1 MTTHGQQVGES
12 ATTGASAAD
21 APNPDFGEAVRLA
34 LATMPAA
41 QDLGVVV
48 EALEPGEAT
57 LVLPVRES
65 HTQHTGHV
73 QAGVLG
79 ALADFAA
86 GAAVG
91 TLLPAGWANVTLD
104 FHVKIV
110 AAASGPQLTARG
122 SAVSARRTVSVAR
135 TEICDSEG
143 RICATALATFRNIR
157 VSS

>member
-79 ALADFAA
+79 ALIGLVIYLLTWIADA
-86 GAAVG
+86 
-91 TLLPAGWANVTLD
+91 LL
-104 FHVKIV
+104 
-110 AAASGPQLTARG
+110 QLER
-122 SAVSARRTVSVAR
+122 S
-135 TEICDSEG
+135 
-143 RICATALATFRNIR
+143 
-157 VSS
+157 